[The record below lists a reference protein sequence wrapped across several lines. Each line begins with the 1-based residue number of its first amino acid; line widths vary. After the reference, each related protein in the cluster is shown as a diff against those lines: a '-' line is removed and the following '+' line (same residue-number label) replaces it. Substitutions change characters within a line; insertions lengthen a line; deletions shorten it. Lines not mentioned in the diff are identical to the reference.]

1 MMKIINKLLGVAT
14 VSLLAFGLG
23 ACSEDGNQYSPEQVI
38 NNAMKEN
45 EEPLSY
51 YAEATMKMTAEAD
64 NIQLKEW
71 RSKDGK
77 VKVETEG
84 ATAEEQNITVND
96 GETITMYQASTKQAF
111 VSDDGEMLAT
121 MAPSPKEQAQQL
133 LKMIGD
139 SHTISID
146 ENEKIAGRDAYHLVA
161 KANDK
166 DTLFGDQE
174 LWVDKENWFVLKS
187 ISQSGDNKVEIEY
200 TKIEFNKEF
209 PDETFVIELPD
220 GTDIQDLD
228 AMSSTSE
235 VTIEEAAQ
243 SVGKPILYFPE
254 DKNLKIGKI
263 EMDDIKGELN
273 RVEINIEYVREEIPL
288 MSLSLFKSPE
298 NTEED
303 MKMPGEEN
311 VEIRGIEGTVIEMEG
326 FRNLFWVENGVNY
339 SILLNNPDVS
349 FEEVIEWANDMELV
363 E

>member
-1 MMKIINKLLGVAT
+1 MMKITNKLLGGAT
-14 VSLLAFGLG
+14 VVLLTFGLA
-23 ACSEDGNQYSPEQVI
+23 ACSSDENQYSPEQVI

-51 YAEATMKMTAEAD
+51 YAEATMKMAAEEEQ
-64 NIQLKEW
+64 IKLKEW

-84 ATAEEQNITVND
+84 GTEEEQGITVND
-96 GETITMYQASTKQAF
+96 GQTITMYQESTKQAF

-146 ENEKIAGRDAYHLVA
+146 EEEKIAGRDAYHLVA
-161 KANDK
+161 KANEK

-187 ISQSGDNKVEIEY
+187 ISESGDNRVDIEY

-209 PDETFVIELPD
+209 PDETFIIELPD

-228 AMSSTSE
+228 AMSNTSE

-243 SVGKPILYFPE
+243 NVGKPILYFPE
-254 DKNLKIGKI
+254 EKSRKIERI

-273 RVEINIEYVREEIPL
+273 RVEINIEYVKEETPL
-288 MSLSLFKSPE
+288 MSLSLFTSPE
-298 NTEED
+298 SPED
-303 MKMPGEEN
+303 DIKIPGEEK
-311 VEIRGIEGTVIEMEG
+311 VEIRGIEGTKMEMEG
-326 FRNLFWVENGVNY
+326 FRNLFWLENGVSY
-339 SILLNNPDVS
+339 SILLNDPEVS
-349 FEEVIEWANDMELV
+349 FEEVIQWANDMELM

>member
-1 MMKIINKLLGVAT
+1 MKITKKLLGGAAIT
-14 VSLLAFGLG
+14 VLSFGLV
-23 ACSEDGNQYSPEQVI
+23 ACSSEDNQYSPEQVI

-51 YAEATMKMTAEAD
+51 YAEATMKMIAD
-64 NIQLKEW
+64 DEPIQLKEW

-84 ATAEEQNITVND
+84 ATEEEHGLTVND
-96 GETITMYQASTKQAF
+96 GKTITMYQESMKQAI

-121 MAPSPKEQAQQL
+121 MIPSPKEQAQQL

-139 SHTISID
+139 SHTISVD
-146 ENEKIAGRDAYHLVA
+146 GEEKIAGRDTYHLVA
-161 KANDK
+161 KANEK
-166 DTLFGDQE
+166 GTLFGDQE

-187 ISQSGDNKVEIEY
+187 ISESGDNRVDIEY

-209 PDETFVIELPD
+209 PDETFVIELPE
-220 GTDIQDLD
+220 GTEIQNLD
-228 AMSSTSE
+228 DMNETPE

-254 DKNLKIGKI
+254 EKDRTIKMI

-273 RVEINIEYVREEIPL
+273 RVEINMEYEKDEASL
-288 MSLSLFKSPE
+288 LSLSLFKTPE
-298 NTEED
+298 NLDDD
-303 MKMPGEEN
+303 MKMPGEKV
-311 VEIRGIEGTVIEMEG
+311 VEIRGIEGKMIEMEG
-326 FRNLFWVENGVNY
+326 FRNLFWVEDGVSY
-339 SILLNNPDVS
+339 SILLNDPDVT
-349 FEEVIEWANDMELV
+349 FEEVVEWANDMELV